1 MYKLNINVNNEK
13 ELKKFYKFLPF
24 YKSFIF
30 KIFKFDIKSKY
41 DDIKTI
47 NTALNI
53 KNRKMR
59 ITYIFDMACKQ
70 VDDTFKDI
78 KNPCGFKNGICY
90 SHSSKKLNKIN
101 GCCRCCKYQS
111 SNGCT
116 TKNLTCKLFFCDEV
130 KKRYKVIEFDD
141 LKILKLLSIR
151 QRYILKSD
159 YFSSREDVINDLYYG
174 SFIIASIRILSRL
187 IPNLIYVKIN
197 NK

>member
-41 DDIKTI
+41 DDIKNI

-53 KNRKMR
+53 KNRKKR

-70 VDDTFKDI
+70 VDDIFKDI

-90 SHSSKKLNKIN
+90 SHS
-101 GCCRCCKYQS
+101 RYQS
-111 SNGCT
+111 SNGCN
-116 TKNLTCKLFFCDEV
+116 TKNITCKLFFCDEV

-174 SFIIASIRILSRL
+174 SFFIASIRILSRL